1 MEPKTYEE
9 VLQRN
14 AEGTEQAIDRIKSR
28 SDLVLENGEPDL
40 IGQFIAIA
48 MLSDSGPSFVTLLVS
63 GVGQQAVEA
72 AMVRCAG
79 AIMEGILIRRDHLA
93 DSEIVDEATSAIW
106 DEMVRSGKCMEAI
119 SAFLDPVPTR
129 KDMCH

>member
-79 AIMEGILIRRDHLA
+79 VIMEGILIRRDHLA
-93 DSEIVDEATSAIW
+93 DSEIVDEAASAIW
-106 DEMVRSGKCMEAI
+106 DEMVRSGKCREAI